1 MILKVGSEQSTAW
14 SVFEAEVTPG
24 FDVGAHLHQSAEELF
39 YILDGELDLLA
50 FEPVARTAGD
60 WQSWQS
66 ASGARV
72 MRGGPGSAMF
82 VPAGCPHAFANPGT
96 VPARMLFLV
105 SPPGHEH
112 YLDEIGEQIADGG
125 PPNPEMMGSDARI
138 RLFRHTRAINNRL
151 ARSPARRLERNNY
164 SERTRGSPD
173 PRIPR
178 DSGPAS
184 SGLPGSGEWPAG
196 ITRYGR
202 PAQL

>member
-1 MILKVGSEQSTAW
+1 MTDGLILPPGAGRAVSGAGMTLKVGAEQSKAW
-14 SVFEAEVTPG
+14 SAFEAEVTPG

-112 YLDEIGEQIADGG
+112 YLDEIGKQIADGG
-125 PPNPEMMGSDARI
+125 PPNPEMIADIRARHDI
-138 RLFRHTRAINNRL
+138 RQLTPMKIGQ
-151 ARSPARRLERNNY
+151 RR
-164 SERTRGSPD
+164 
-173 PRIPR
+173 
-178 DSGPAS
+178 
-184 SGLPGSGEWPAG
+184 
-196 ITRYGR
+196 
-202 PAQL
+202 